1 MRHFLGIFSQ
11 RRTVFLF
18 IFLLF
23 LSFII
28 MSFNDPFKLRGLRIA
43 VLQSIAWSYSITEF
57 FQVFGDLE
65 KENQILRE
73 KLLKASIQN
82 QKLQEHMLENIRLK
96 RLLMFKQGSQ
106 YSFIPASVIGFGQ
119 EQTIRS
125 LILNVGSADSIRKN
139 QAVLTEAGLV
149 GKILDA
155 ETQQALTQILM
166 DRNTLVSARLQKS
179 REVGVVGWSGNLWL
193 DLYYIPKDVEVE
205 PGEVVIT
212 SGLSRIYP
220 KGIKIGVVAEV
231 EEKEY
236 ELFKKIKIK
245 PAVDFNRL
253 EDVFVVLAS
262 DTLYGSDQ

>member
-1 MRHFLGIFSQ
+1 MRQFLGIFSQ

-18 IFLLF
+18 IFFLF

-43 VLQSIAWSYSITEF
+43 VLQSIAWTYSVSESF
-57 FQVFGDLE
+57 RHFSDLE
-65 KENQILRE
+65 KENQNLRE
-73 KLLKASIQN
+73 KLLEASLQN

-96 RLLMFKQGSQ
+96 RLLMYKQESQ
-106 YSFIPASVIGFGQ
+106 YSFTPARVIGFGQ

-149 GKILDA
+149 GKILDV
-155 ETQQALTQILM
+155 ESDQAITQILM

-179 REVGVVGWSGNLWL
+179 REIGVVSWSGNLWL
-193 DLYYIPKDVEVE
+193 DLYYIPRDIEVE

-220 KGIKIGVVAEV
+220 RGIKIGVVAEV

-245 PAVDFNRL
+245 PAVNFNRL
-253 EDVFVVLAS
+253 EDVFIVMVN
-262 DTLYGSDQ
+262 DTLLGSE